1 MDKLTAEN
9 LQGRKKFFN
18 TVKEMRKAQK
28 TYFRTKTQQD
38 LMEAKRWET
47 EVDRLIKKGDEYA
60 EQIRSPSFFQ

>member
-9 LQGRKKFFN
+9 LQGRMKFFN

-38 LMEAKRWET
+38 LMEAKRWEM

-60 EQIRSPSFFQ
+60 EQIRSPSLFQ